1 MSCIAD
7 TAVSGCDE
15 RTCHCLARMC
25 AGLL

>member
-1 MSCIAD
+1 MLCIAE

-15 RTCHCLARMC
+15 RTCLARMC